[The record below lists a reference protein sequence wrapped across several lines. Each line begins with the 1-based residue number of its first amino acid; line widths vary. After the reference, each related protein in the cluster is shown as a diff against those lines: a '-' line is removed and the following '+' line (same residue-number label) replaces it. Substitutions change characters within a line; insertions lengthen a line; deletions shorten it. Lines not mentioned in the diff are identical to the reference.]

1 MTIDGIYD
9 AAKARGLVG
18 SRRQFSRDYLGRA
31 ANYAADTKLERCGAG
46 ALLNLYRR
54 LGEARH
60 TDLQAEALRLL
71 LAAEDRD
78 GGVRAARP

>member
-1 MTIDGIYD
+1 MTIEQIYD

-18 SRRQFSRDYLGRA
+18 SRRRFSREYLGRA
-31 ANYAADTKLERCGAG
+31 PNYAADTGFGRCSAG

-54 LGEARH
+54 LGEARQI
-60 TDLQAEALRLL
+60 DLQAEAFKLL

-78 GGVRAARP
+78 GGTEAARP